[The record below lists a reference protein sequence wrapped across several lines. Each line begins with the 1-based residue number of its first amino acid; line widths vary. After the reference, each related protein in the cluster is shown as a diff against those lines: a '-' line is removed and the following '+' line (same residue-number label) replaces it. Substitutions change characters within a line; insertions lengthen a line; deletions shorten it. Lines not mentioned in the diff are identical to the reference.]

1 MTSLDRVALTSQEAD
16 DAREAARFE
25 LIFQRP
31 PTRHE
36 LARFRRSHQ
45 GLLFQLPA
53 LVRRRAAMLIAR

>member
-1 MTSLDRVALTSQEAD
+1 MTSTDPAALTSHEAD
-16 DAREAARFE
+16 EAREAARFE

-36 LARFRRSHQ
+36 LTRFRRSHH
-45 GLLFQLPA
+45 GLLVQLPA